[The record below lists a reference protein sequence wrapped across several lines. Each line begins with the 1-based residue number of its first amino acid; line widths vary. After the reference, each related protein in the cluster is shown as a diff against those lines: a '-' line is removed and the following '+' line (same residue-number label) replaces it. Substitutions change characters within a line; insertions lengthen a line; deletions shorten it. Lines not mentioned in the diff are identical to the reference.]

1 MKKYA
6 NLAFVYAVLAM
17 VGGVFYREFTK
28 FNGFEGRT
36 TLGFVHVHYMVL
48 GVVFFLLFMLI
59 NKELKLDSKAK
70 IKKLVISYQVG
81 LNAMVIMLLVRGVA
95 QTMLLEL
102 SKGASAAI
110 SGIAGISHIILGVSL
125 LMILW
130 EIKKSAKE

>member
-28 FNGFEGRT
+28 LNGFEGRT

-48 GVVFFLLFMLI
+48 GVFFFLVFMLI
-59 NKELKLDSKAK
+59 NKELKLDEKSK
-70 IKKLVISYQVG
+70 IKKLIISYQVG
-81 LNAMVIMLLVRGVA
+81 LNLMVIMLLVRGIA
-95 QTMLLEL
+95 QTLLIEL

-110 SGIAGISHIILGVSL
+110 SGVAGIAHIILGVSL

-130 EIKKSAKE
+130 DIKKSAK